1 MRAETKLK
9 PELKKTSP
17 YSRLVRP
24 GELGLILELTVK
36 DKDGRVTD
44 RRTMR
49 GKSFLRQFLELLF
62 IQMSGTYTYGSSYPY
77 HQPVMYVKDIN
88 GYLRP
93 VAASIYY
100 HGDIFDADAGV
111 GSTGYGIVAG
121 AGTTPPNIDDYNL
134 ESMIGHGS
142 GAGQMGYGAMT
153 FGLPTSDPTT
163 SHFTL
168 TRDFSNS
175 SGVTI
180 TVNEVGVR
188 VKANALKYNQNWDTA
203 YFLIIRDVISGGINV
218 PNGQT
223 LTVNYRE
230 QAAI

>member
-1 MRAETKLK
+1 MKADLKLK
-9 PELKKTSP
+9 PELEKRVS
-17 YSRLVRP
+17 YERLVKP

-36 DKDGRVTD
+36 NKDSRVTD
-44 RRTMR
+44 RRVMR
-49 GKSFLRQFLELLF
+49 GKSFVRQFLELLF
-62 IQMSGTYTYGSSYPY
+62 IQMSGTYTKGSSYAY
-77 HQPVMYVKDIN
+77 HQPVTYVKDIN

-93 VAASIYY
+93 VVASLYSY
-100 HGDIFDADAGV
+100 GDIFDADAGV
-111 GSTGYGIVAG
+111 GSTDYGIVAG
-121 AGTTPPNIDDYNL
+121 AGTTLPNIEDFDL
-134 ESMIGHGS
+134 ESIIAHGS
-142 GAGQMGYGAMT
+142 GSGQMGYGAMT
-153 FGLPTSDPTT
+153 FGLPTSDPGT

-175 SGVTI
+175 SGATI

-188 VKANALKYNQNWDTA
+188 VRANALKHNQSWDTA
-203 YFLIIRDVISGGINV
+203 HFLIIRDVILGGIDV

>member
-1 MRAETKLK
+1 MKAETKLK
-9 PELKKTSP
+9 PELKKGSP
-17 YSRLVRP
+17 YSHLVRP

-36 DKDGRVTD
+36 NRQGRVTD
-44 RRTMR
+44 KRTMR

-62 IQMSGTYTYGSSYPY
+62 IQMSGTYTYGSSYTY
-77 HQPVMYVKDIN
+77 HQPVTYVKDIN
-88 GYLRP
+88 GYMRP
-93 VAASIYY
+93 VAAAIYSY
-100 HGDIFDADAGV
+100 GDIFDADAGV
-111 GSTGYGIVAG
+111 ASTGYGIVAG
-121 AGTTPPNIDDYNL
+121 TGTTLPNIDDYDL
-134 ESMIGHGS
+134 ESTIAHGS

-175 SGVTI
+175 SGATI

-188 VKANALKYNQNWDTA
+188 VRANALKYNQGWDTA
-203 YFLIIRDVISGGINV
+203 YFLIIRDVIPGGIDV